1 MFLMHKSSYVTVLV
15 YNPTGISLQH
25 HQRRRGPPPGH
36 SGRPVP
42 AVRSCA
48 SHATTA
54 SIHRSPRLF
63 EGGPGGGWGPLAG
76 QSNKRTGQGPLKDV
90 HALHRVIP
98 FVLT

>member
-25 HQRRRGPPPGH
+25 HQRRRGPPP
-36 SGRPVP
+36 
-42 AVRSCA
+42 ARSCA

-54 SIHRSPRLF
+54 SIHRSPRLL
-63 EGGPGGGWGPLAG
+63 EGGPGGWGPLAG